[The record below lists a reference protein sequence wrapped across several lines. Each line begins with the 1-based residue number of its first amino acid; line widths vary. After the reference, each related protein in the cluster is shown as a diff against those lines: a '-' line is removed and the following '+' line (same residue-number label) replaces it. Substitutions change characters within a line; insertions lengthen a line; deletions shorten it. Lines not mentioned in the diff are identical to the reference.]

1 MSEREMLAKYGTLI
15 ASLSPANVLQA
26 ARADMRRKVRNA
38 SAAKFSDPSYEH
50 YAFHRKHVRKA
61 VDAEDLMTRALMDP
75 SLGMT
80 SDKFN
85 TRLLYRDGALLFAA
99 IQLARGARDG
109 EVLGVHR
116 APADGG
122 AALPA

>member
-1 MSEREMLAKYGTLI
+1 MSERDMLAKYGTLI
-15 ASLSPANVLQA
+15 ASLSPTNVLQA

-61 VDAEDLMTRALMDP
+61 VDAENLLVRALMEPDP
-75 SLGMT
+75 GLT

-85 TRLLYRDGALLFAA
+85 TRLLYGDGALLYAA
-99 IQLARGARDG
+99 IRLARGEGDG
-109 EVLGVHR
+109 TVFRHDPEAGDDR
-116 APADGG
+116 
-122 AALPA
+122 AALFA